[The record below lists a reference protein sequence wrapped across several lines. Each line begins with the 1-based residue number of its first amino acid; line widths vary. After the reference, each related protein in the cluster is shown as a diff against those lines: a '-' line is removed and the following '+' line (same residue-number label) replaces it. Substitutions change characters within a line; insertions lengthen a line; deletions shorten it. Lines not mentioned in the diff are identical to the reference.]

1 MYGSLEEAALVRV
14 ELDIFSGRPNPRWTL
29 TSVQRGELIDQLRA
43 GTIPL
48 LTVEAGESRLGY
60 RGFILRFDREELQML
75 GAPATASREV
85 RVRSGI
91 GIGIDVSKVAESWL
105 LEATPAGVIPDAAI
119 EESETQIAG
128 GAKLWS
134 VDLIGLS
141 SDVVLAACTIFA
153 TSSTNFD
160 FWNAVASERVNNNCY
175 NYTANWKTNTFAQ
188 PGRASGQQYTA
199 LTLDNIEAAA
209 IRDGYTKACNGHSIA
224 SNLWIWPNTDYH
236 WYRKTVDVGGQS
248 RWCHK
253 PGQTPAK
260 NTDNSGN
267 IITAPVTADRGNY
280 NTGGRL
286 VWGLN
291 GSIPVR

>member
-1 MYGSLEEAALVRV
+1 M
-14 ELDIFSGRPNPRWTL
+14 
-29 TSVQRGELIDQLRA
+29 TSRQRDELIDQLRA

-48 LTVEAGESRLGY
+48 LAATAGESRLGY
-60 RGFILRFDREELQML
+60 RGFILRFDRAELKLL
-75 GAPATASREV
+75 GTPATGNREV
-85 RVRSGI
+85 RVRG
-91 GIGIDVSKVAESWL
+91 GIDLDISKVAESWL
-105 LEATPAGVIPDAAI
+105 LETTPAGVVPDAAV
-119 EESETQIAG
+119 EESEKQIVT
-128 GAKLWS
+128 GARLHN
-134 VDLIGLS
+134 VDLIGLR
-141 SDVVLAACTIFA
+141 SDVVLAACTIYA

-160 FWNAVASERVNNNCY
+160 FWNAVTSERINNNCY

-188 PGRASGQQYTA
+188 PGRASGQTFTS

-224 SNLWIWPNTDYH
+224 SNLWIWPGTDYH
-236 WYRKTVDVGGQS
+236 WYRKTADVNGQS

-253 PGQTPAK
+253 PGQTPAT
-260 NTDNSGN
+260 NRDNSGN

-286 VWGLN
+286 VWGLG

>member
-1 MYGSLEEAALVRV
+1 MVSV
-14 ELDIFSGRPNPRWTL
+14 ELDVFSGRPNPRWTL
-29 TSVQRGELIDQLRA
+29 TSRQRDELIDQLRA

-48 LTVEAGESRLGY
+48 LAATAGESRLGY
-60 RGFILRFDREELQML
+60 RGFILRFDRAELKLL
-75 GAPATASREV
+75 GTPATGNREV
-85 RVRSGI
+85 RVRG
-91 GIGIDVSKVAESWL
+91 GIDLDISKVAESWL
-105 LEATPAGVIPDAAI
+105 LETTPAGVVPDAAV
-119 EESETQIAG
+119 EESEKQIVT
-128 GAKLWS
+128 GARLHN
-134 VDLIGLS
+134 VDLIGLR
-141 SDVVLAACTIFA
+141 SDVVLAACTIYA

-160 FWNAVASERVNNNCY
+160 FWNAVTSERINNNCY

-188 PGRASGQQYTA
+188 PGRASGQTFTS

-224 SNLWIWPNTDYH
+224 SNLWIWPGTDYH
-236 WYRKTVDVGGQS
+236 WYRKTADVNGQS

-253 PGQTPAK
+253 PGQTPAT
-260 NTDNSGN
+260 NRDNSGN

-286 VWGLN
+286 VWGLG

>member
-1 MYGSLEEAALVRV
+1 
-14 ELDIFSGRPNPRWTL
+14 L
-29 TSVQRGELIDQLRA
+29 TSGQRDELIDQLRA
-43 GTIPL
+43 GKIDL
-48 LTVEAGESRLGY
+48 LPVSEVESRLGY
-60 RGFILRFDREELQML
+60 RGFILKFDRNDLKLL
-75 GAPATASREV
+75 GAPGSDSREL
-85 RVRSGI
+85 RIRG
-91 GIGIDVSKVAESWL
+91 GLDLDVSKIAENWL
-105 LEATPAGVIPDAAI
+105 LETTPAGVVPEAAV
-119 EESETQIAG
+119 EEAEKQIDS
-128 GAKLWS
+128 GASLQR
-134 VDLIGLS
+134 VDLFGLK
-141 SDVVLAACTIFA
+141 SDVILAACTIYA

-160 FWNAVASERVNNNCY
+160 FWNAVQNERVNNNCY
-175 NYTANWKTNTFAQ
+175 NYTANLKTNTFAQ
-188 PGRASGQQYTA
+188 PGRRSGQQYTA

-224 SNLWIWPNTDYH
+224 SNLWIWPNVDYH

-267 IITAPVTADRGNY
+267 IITAPATCNRGSY

-291 GSIPVR
+291 GSVNVR

>member
-1 MYGSLEEAALVRV
+1 
-14 ELDIFSGRPNPRWTL
+14 L
-29 TSVQRGELIDQLRA
+29 TSGQRDELIDQLRA

-48 LTVEAGESRLGY
+48 LAADAGESRLGY
-60 RGFILRFDREELQML
+60 RGFILSFDADELKLL
-75 GAPATASREV
+75 GAPAQGKGGREV
-85 RVRSGI
+85 RVRSGL
-91 GIGIDVSKVAESWL
+91 GLDYSKVAESWL
-105 LEATPAGVIPDAAI
+105 LETTPAGVVPDAAI
-119 EESETQIAG
+119 EESEQQIEA

-134 VDLIGLS
+134 VDMVGISG
-141 SDVVLAACTIFA
+141 DVVLAACTIFA

-160 FWNAVASERVNNNCY
+160 FWNAISSERLNNNCY

-188 PGRASGQQYTA
+188 PGRASGSQFTA

-224 SNLWIWPNTDYH
+224 SNLWIWPNVDYH

-253 PGQTPAK
+253 PGSTPAT
-260 NTDNSGN
+260 NLDNSGV
-267 IITAPVTADRGNY
+267 IITAPVSCNRGNY

-286 VWGLN
+286 VWGLG